1 MSDIQMVAN
10 DPNLKVFQLY
20 ITVLFLVLG
29 SISSLF
35 GQDQEKDTLG
45 EQLIVKNSD
54 NFIVEHI
61 DDIDRQYFRGNVR
74 LVQDSTFMFCDSA
87 VIIDN
92 HLTASGD
99 IVIIQKDSTNV
110 FSDSLIYDGDKRIA
124 RLFYDVVLENA
135 DKQLFT
141 DSLLYDLD
149 LKVASF
155 QDTAILKKETMTL
168 SSLRGFYN
176 MDTKLARFYDEVVII
191 DKNFKL
197 NTDSLLYNIEE
208 DRAYFIGPTF
218 IIQNGRKIYCEDGY
232 YDIES
237 ESAHFSGNAIIR
249 SEDGIAEGGLIYYS
263 GKDSLLTLTTDAVLR
278 DSSSIA
284 QGDQIIIDDRSGG
297 ITINGN
303 GYYADENQILTGP
316 EIIFNKETRDIN
328 LKGRSKI
335 TNEDGYLEGDTIL
348 YYSKDD
354 LGTAFGNVIYTDTIE
369 NRVLK
374 SGKILFRD
382 STSFYK
388 AVSTDL
394 RPVISQQIDDDT
406 LYLSADIL
414 KSGSIGDTIRYM
426 QGMGSVMI
434 YKSDFQA
441 KCDSIYYS
449 DIDSIFVLYHNP
461 VCWSDTTQFKGDT
474 IRLKISDKSITSIN
488 ALNNAFI
495 CSKVSDKYY
504 DQIKAKNIYSKL
516 DSNKLKRMDAIGN
529 AESIYMIKDDED
541 AFVGPDK
548 TVCSKM
554 IFYFSGD
561 SLDRVGF
568 LGQPESKLIPM
579 KKAGNNDLFLSG
591 FIWDNS
597 SRPEDPISI
606 RQITA
611 ERSVLENEITKDK
624 DPFDEP
630 VSEILDKALNDKIP
644 DGQKSKKVLDK
655 AKSGSIE
662 KKKKDK

>member
-29 SISSLF
+29 SISSLV

-168 SSLRGFYN
+168 SSLKGFYN

-218 IIQNGRKIYCEDGY
+218 INQNGRKIYCEDGY

-449 DIDSIFVLYHNP
+449 DIDSIFVLYRNP

-474 IRLKISDKSITSIN
+474 IRLKISDKSITAIN

-516 DSNKLKRMDAIGN
+516 DSNKLKRMDAVGN

-541 AFVGPDK
+541 A
-548 TVCSKM
+548 
-554 IFYFSGD
+554 
-561 SLDRVGF
+561 
-568 LGQPESKLIPM
+568 
-579 KKAGNNDLFLSG
+579 
-591 FIWDNS
+591 
-597 SRPEDPISI
+597 
-606 RQITA
+606 
-611 ERSVLENEITKDK
+611 
-624 DPFDEP
+624 
-630 VSEILDKALNDKIP
+630 
-644 DGQKSKKVLDK
+644 
-655 AKSGSIE
+655 
-662 KKKKDK
+662 